1 MTDDDGPRPG
11 MSEAR
16 IWAAYDQ
23 LLRRLLTLEEIAERL
38 SATSADPI
46 AVSDFWL
53 WKAQT

>member
-16 IWAAYDQ
+16 IWAAYDR

>member
-38 SATSADPI
+38 AATCVDPI
-46 AVSDFWL
+46 ATADYDA
-53 WKAQT
+53 WKAQK